1 MYMRFAVSKRYSIA
15 EARGQLPRL
24 LYAVEAGERVEI
36 TRRGKPVAVVLSI
49 EDYKRLTGPTRTFAE
64 AYEAW
69 LATVEDADREL
80 PAEYWDEL
88 RDRSEGREVAL

>member
-1 MYMRFAVSKRYSIA
+1 MYMRCGVSKKYSIA

-24 LYAVEAGERVEI
+24 LYAVEAGEQVEI

-49 EDYKRLTGPTRTFAE
+49 EDYKRLTGPTRSFAE

-69 LATVEDADREL
+69 QESVEDEDRQL
-80 PAEYWDEL
+80 PVEYWDEL
-88 RDRSEGREVAL
+88 RDRSEGREVEL

>member
-1 MYMRFAVSKRYSIA
+1 MYMRSSVPKKYSIA

-24 LYAVEAGERVEI
+24 LYAVEAGEQIEI

-49 EDYKRLTGPTRTFAE
+49 EDYKRLTGPTRSFAE

-69 LATVEDADREL
+69 QATVTDADREL

-88 RDRSEGREVAL
+88 RDRSEGREVEL